1 MPVEVKLPDLGENVD
16 AGDVVKVLVKA
27 GDTVKVDDP
36 LLELE
41 TGKATVEVP
50 STAAG
55 KIVTVHVNAGDQI
68 KVGQLLVTLDG
79 EATSD
84 RSESSD
90 KSAPSEQS
98 TKSAPSDKSES
109 SDKSAP
115 SDKPDGKKSQSAAAA
130 AAASAS
136 EDQPAAPSDGH
147 RSVAASPS
155 VRQFA
160 REIGVDVSQVQ
171 GSGPGGRISTED
183 VKQFARSRPAPT
195 AYAGPGAAPAA
206 APLPDFA
213 KFGPVRREA
222 MDKIRQMTAQQMT
235 LAWSTI
241 PMVTHHEEADVTELE
256 ALRKR
261 FAPRAEAEGGKLTVT
276 AILLKV
282 VATALRKFPEFN
294 ASVDMARQEVVYKD
308 YVHVGVAVD
317 TERGLLV
324 PVIRNADEKS
334 ILRLAAD
341 LNAVAA
347 KAHAR
352 KLLPDDMAGGNFTVT
367 NLGGMGTHHF
377 TPIINIPE
385 TAILGVGRAEWKP
398 ALVDGEIEARLRMP
412 LSLTYD
418 HRLID
423 GADAARFAKWLVEA
437 LEEPFVLSL
446 DG

>member
-1 MPVEVKLPDLGENVD
+1 MSVEVKLPDLGENVD
-16 AGDVVKVLVKA
+16 AGDVVKVLVQV

-55 KIVTVHVNAGDQI
+55 RIVTVHVKAGDQI

-79 EATSD
+79 VAASD
-84 RSESSD
+84 APTAPEKSD
-90 KSAPSEQS
+90 VSAPSEQS
-98 TKSAPSDKSES
+98 DKPQAKNAKTAAPASVAATAVAPESQRVAS
-109 SDKSAP
+109 SD
-115 SDKPDGKKSQSAAAA
+115 GR
-130 AAASAS
+130 
-136 EDQPAAPSDGH
+136 

-160 REIGVDVSQVQ
+160 REIGVEVSQVQ

-183 VKQFARSRPAPT
+183 VKRFARSRPAPT
-195 AYAGPGAAPAA
+195 VHVGSGSVPAA

-213 KFGPVRREA
+213 KFGAVRREA

-282 VATALRKFPEFN
+282 VSAALRRFPKFN
-294 ASVDMARQEVVYKD
+294 ASIDMARQEVVYKD

-341 LNAVAA
+341 LHAVAA

-352 KLLPDDMAGGNFTVT
+352 KLLPDDMAGGNFTIT

-385 TAILGVGRAEWKP
+385 TAILGVGRAEWRP

-423 GADAARFAKWLVEA
+423 GADAARFAKWVVEA